1 MQIYN
6 FSNLLIPIQYIFI
19 VWGCY
24 LKRRNRYLLIRDIK
38 TEEYVLKELID
49 RLRSAWDT
57 NREIF
62 SLMLEAEYEY
72 YRNNDFN
79 AAMTLFKR
87 ALEINNFQ
95 PIFISASEICSIE
108 NRFDVYEDLA
118 KKYHYND

>member
-1 MQIYN
+1 
-6 FSNLLIPIQYIFI
+6 
-19 VWGCY
+19 
-24 LKRRNRYLLIRDIK
+24 
-38 TEEYVLKELID
+38 
-49 RLRSAWDT
+49 
-57 NREIF
+57 
-62 SLMLEAEYEY
+62 MLEAEYEY

-118 KKYHYND
+118 KNIITMTNISPHILNTKQPILCRLFRV

>member
-1 MQIYN
+1 M
-6 FSNLLIPIQYIFI
+6 
-19 VWGCY
+19 V
-24 LKRRNRYLLIRDIK
+24 RDIK

>member
-1 MQIYN
+1 MRVGTTVLTRL
-6 FSNLLIPIQYIFI
+6 SASVSSPSKLSPIRERI
-19 VWGCY
+19 G
-24 LKRRNRYLLIRDIK
+24 RNSVGSK
-38 TEEYVLKELID
+38 P
-49 RLRSAWDT
+49 
-57 NREIF
+57 EIF